1 MKKKK
6 KVMKVKVLNVCVPTL
21 LKIRSNTVYGLPW
34 EDHIRSCMCMI
45 VSMCASIHITW
56 CVSG

>member
-1 MKKKK
+1 
-6 KVMKVKVLNVCVPTL
+6 MKVKVLNVCVPTL
-21 LKIRSNTVYGLPW
+21 LKICSNTVYGLPW